1 MAEWGVQ
8 KMTLMVVTHL
18 REVCTCVNLI
28 GITDVDKSEAYGWTQ
43 SVMDSLHTLL
53 FCY

>member
-1 MAEWGVQ
+1 MGCAENDTNGGD
-8 KMTLMVVTHL
+8 THL

-28 GITDVDKSEAYGWTQ
+28 GITGDVDKSEAYGWTQ